1 MNENYYLEERKEE
14 IDIKK
19 LIRIL
24 LQNKKI
30 IIIFF
35 IIGFL
40 GSVIFSKIYQSKNTV
55 ARTNISFLYNGLKD
69 GLNPDGSR
77 FDINQVNSL
86 KVLNKTYDK
95 YIVLSGSEK
104 KQKTL
109 SEFEDF
115 VNVKPVIPN
124 NISAIIEQKLK
135 NGEDYRYI
143 PKDYIISLKSN
154 LGKEKDLELL
164 NDLTENIM
172 REYIK
177 ETTPT
182 SEIAKVNLSVL
193 KDKNYLY
200 DDFVLLIE
208 NKISQMRMD
217 INSDPKKIKF
227 LNTSLGYNYTDILRN
242 IGIISNVDLEKFRAQ
257 IEILNVSSDP
267 EKDRVALKNKV
278 LELQRERDVL
288 KQKSEILN
296 QVIKEYKRG
305 ESEVILSGDIQT
317 PMSETDKNYY
327 SLIKDLVDT
336 STKIKEKEVLIEKYN
351 LRLNR
356 LETPTNQENEYLIS
370 FLENLMKK
378 LDNEIDNLISL
389 NNEYYKIEYGMTI
402 QQTSPVESVY
412 QGKNIILFIIIGS
425 FIFLILGAAY
435 VLIKEGFKNL
445 DN

>member
-1 MNENYYLEERKEE
+1 MNENYYLEEREEE
-14 IDIKK
+14 IDIRK
-19 LIRIL
+19 LVKIL

-40 GSVIFSKIYQSKNTV
+40 VSVIFSKIYQIKNTI
-55 ARTNISFLYNGLKD
+55 ARTNISFLYNGIKD

-77 FDINQVNSL
+77 FDINQVSSL

-95 YIVLSGSEK
+95 YIVLSGNEK

-109 SEFEDF
+109 SEFENF
-115 VNVKPVIPN
+115 ISIRPIIPK
-124 NISAIIEQKLK
+124 NISAIIEQKLR

-164 NDLTENIM
+164 NDLTENIL

-182 SEIAKVNLSVL
+182 SEITKVNLSVL

-242 IGIISNVDLEKFRAQ
+242 IGIISDVDLEKFKAQ
-257 IEILNVSSDP
+257 IEILNISSDP

-288 KQKSEILN
+288 KQKSETLN

-378 LDNEIDNLISL
+378 LDNEIDNLINL

-402 QQTSPVESVY
+402 QQISPVESVY

-425 FIFLILGAAY
+425 FIFLILGATY

>member
-1 MNENYYLEERKEE
+1 MNENYYLEEIEE
-14 IDIKK
+14 GIDIKK
-19 LIRIL
+19 LVKIL

-30 IIIFF
+30 ITIFF
-35 IIGFL
+35 IVGFL
-40 GSVIFSKIYQSKNTV
+40 ASIIFSKIYQSKNTV
-55 ARTNISFLYNGLKD
+55 ARTNISFLYNGIKD

-95 YIVLSGSEK
+95 YIVLSGNEK

-109 SEFEDF
+109 SEFENF
-115 VNVKPVIPN
+115 INIRPIIPN
-124 NISAIIEQKLK
+124 NISVIIEQKLK

-164 NDLTENIM
+164 NNLTENIL

-182 SEIAKVNLSVL
+182 SEITKVNLSVL

-242 IGIISNVDLEKFRAQ
+242 IGIISNVDLEKFKAQ
-257 IEILNVSSDP
+257 IEILNISSDP

-288 KQKSEILN
+288 KQKSETLN

-425 FIFLILGAAY
+425 FIFLILGATY

>member
-1 MNENYYLEERKEE
+1 MNENYYLEEREEE
-14 IDIKK
+14 IDIRK
-19 LIRIL
+19 LVKIL

-40 GSVIFSKIYQSKNTV
+40 VSVIFSKIYQIKNTI
-55 ARTNISFLYNGLKD
+55 ARTNISFLYNGIKD

-77 FDINQVNSL
+77 FDINQVSSL

-95 YIVLSGSEK
+95 YIVLSGNEK

-109 SEFEDF
+109 SEFENF
-115 VNVKPVIPN
+115 ISIRPIIPK
-124 NISAIIEQKLK
+124 NISAIIEQKLR

-164 NDLTENIM
+164 NDLTENIL

-182 SEIAKVNLSVL
+182 SEITKVNLSVL

-242 IGIISNVDLEKFRAQ
+242 IGIISDVDLEKFKAQ
-257 IEILNVSSDP
+257 IEILNISSDP

-288 KQKSEILN
+288 KQKSETLN

-317 PMSETDKNYY
+317 PMLETDKNYY

-378 LDNEIDNLISL
+378 LDNEIDNLINL

-402 QQTSPVESVY
+402 QQISPVESVY

-425 FIFLILGAAY
+425 FIFLILGATY

>member
-1 MNENYYLEERKEE
+1 MNENYYLEEREEE
-14 IDIKK
+14 IDIRK
-19 LIRIL
+19 LIKVL

-55 ARTNISFLYNGLKD
+55 ARTNISFLYNGIKD

-86 KVLNKTYDK
+86 KVLNRTYDK
-95 YIVLSGSEK
+95 YIILSGSEK

-109 SEFEDF
+109 SEFENF
-115 VNVKPVIPN
+115 INIRPVIPN
-124 NISAIIEQKLK
+124 NISTIIEQKLR

-143 PKDYIISLKSN
+143 PKDYIFSLRSN

-164 NDLTENIM
+164 NDLTENIL

-177 ETTPT
+177 ETTPI
-182 SEIAKVNLSVL
+182 SEITKVNLSIL

-200 DDFVLLIE
+200 DDFILLIE
-208 NKISQMRMD
+208 NKINQMKMD

-227 LNTSLGYNYTDILRN
+227 LNTSLGYSYQDILRN
-242 IGIISNVDLEKFRAQ
+242 IEIISNVDLEKFKAQ
-257 IEILNVSSDP
+257 IEILNISSDP
-267 EKDRVALKNKV
+267 VKDRVAIKNKV
-278 LELQRERDVL
+278 LELQRERDIL
-288 KQKSEILN
+288 KQKSETLN

-305 ESEVILSGDIQT
+305 EREVILSGDIRT

-336 STKIKEKEVLIEKYN
+336 STTIKEKEVLIEKYN

-356 LETPTNQENEYLIS
+356 LETPTEQENEYLID

-378 LDNEIDNLISL
+378 LDDEIDNLIKL

-412 QGKNIILFIIIGS
+412 QGKNIVLFIIIGS
-425 FIFLILGAAY
+425 FIFLVLGATY
-435 VLIKEGFKNL
+435 VLVKEGFKNL

>member
-1 MNENYYLEERKEE
+1 MNENYYLEEREEE
-14 IDIKK
+14 IDIRK
-19 LIRIL
+19 LVKIL

-40 GSVIFSKIYQSKNTV
+40 SSVIFSKIYQSKNTI
-55 ARTNISFLYNGLKD
+55 ARTNISFLYNGIKD

-77 FDINQVNSL
+77 FDINQVSSL

-95 YIVLSGSEK
+95 YIVLSGNEK

-115 VNVKPVIPN
+115 ISIRPIIPK
-124 NISAIIEQKLK
+124 NISAIIEQKLR

-164 NDLTENIM
+164 NDLTENIL

-182 SEIAKVNLSVL
+182 SEITKVNLSVL

-242 IGIISNVDLEKFRAQ
+242 IGIISDVDLEKFRAQ
-257 IEILNVSSDP
+257 IEILNISSDP

-288 KQKSEILN
+288 KQKSETLN

-305 ESEVILSGDIQT
+305 EREVILSGEIQT

-356 LETPTNQENEYLIS
+356 LETPTNEENEYLIN
-370 FLENLMKK
+370 FLGNLMKK
-378 LDNEIDNLISL
+378 LDDEIDNLINL

-412 QGKNIILFIIIGS
+412 QGQNIILFIIVGS
-425 FIFLILGAAY
+425 FIFLVLGATY

>member
-1 MNENYYLEERKEE
+1 MNENYYLKEREEE
-14 IDIKK
+14 IDIRK
-19 LIRIL
+19 LIKIL

-40 GSVIFSKIYQSKNTV
+40 SSVIFSKIYQSKNTI
-55 ARTNISFLYNGLKD
+55 ARTNISFLYNGIKD

-77 FDINQVNSL
+77 FDINQVSSL

-95 YIVLSGSEK
+95 YIILSGSEK

-109 SEFEDF
+109 SEFENF
-115 VNVKPVIPN
+115 INIRPIIPK
-124 NISAIIEQKLK
+124 NISTIIEQKLR

-154 LGKEKDLELL
+154 LGKEKDIELL
-164 NDLTENIM
+164 NDLIENIL

-177 ETTPT
+177 ETTPI
-182 SEIAKVNLSVL
+182 SEITKVNLSIL

-200 DDFVLLIE
+200 DDFVLLME
-208 NKISQMRMD
+208 NKINQMKMD

-227 LNTSLGYNYTDILRN
+227 LNTSLGYSYQDILRN
-242 IGIISNVDLEKFRAQ
+242 IEIISNVDLEKFKAQ
-257 IEILNVSSDP
+257 IEILNISSDP
-267 EKDRVALKNKV
+267 VKDRVAIKNKV
-278 LELQRERDVL
+278 LELQRERDIL
-288 KQKSEILN
+288 KQKSETLN

-305 ESEVILSGDIQT
+305 EREVILSGDIRT

-336 STKIKEKEVLIEKYN
+336 STTIKEKEVLIEKYN

-356 LETPTNQENEYLIS
+356 LETPTEQENEYLIN
-370 FLENLMKK
+370 FLENLIKK
-378 LDNEIDNLISL
+378 LDDEIDNLIKL

-402 QQTSPVESVY
+402 QQISPVESVY
-412 QGKNIILFIIIGS
+412 QGKNIISFIIIGS
-425 FIFLILGAAY
+425 FIFLVLGATY
-435 VLIKEGFKNL
+435 VLVKEGFKNL